1 MDLFKNLIQPTIV
14 HLGDDES
21 LPIKNRYMLN
31 YNVVQLDWFKNH
43 SLVLEDDS
51 GILLLENTDILNP
64 YNAAINDANDTKSVL
79 DLPRVFFDINSN
91 FKTPDGIKTPNSINS
106 FIITLL
112 QLSDSEMLG
121 PLAEFIIQGNEYED
135 NIPETEDKLIPGV
148 DFFINKTFADYLIN
162 IQLGIDDDFDIISD
176 EDKVKVDIIKSITL
190 PNYLTEE
197 SYISRYWIQLTED
210 EKNNTDLAYYFDI
223 NRFSKFE
230 NKENSEQISNN
241 FSAAFFQSILDANEN
256 KVIST
261 PEQALQKTVLEF
273 FANDKTDST
282 LQTMKLILDSSI
294 TSSSSGCCSCN
305 STSTSTS
312 SSTCPDIYI
321 GAMYQHLQ
329 NMFSNLNFYGEWFT
343 LNDQDSDSEN
353 GSENGSGNGS
363 GSDSG
368 SGSGNGSGEGE
379 LNEDLIDF
387 LRYINGK
394 AYESITES
402 QRKAASSSNA
412 CKRYGLKSVYTNNGN
427 SNANSTSIAAAIAA
441 LSGSSTS
448 NIASISPSSSSAPSV
463 LKNFD
468 KLLTTLLNGDV
479 ASNMNKIKL
488 WGCQFAQLLP
498 NINKI

>member
-31 YNVVQLDWFKNH
+31 YNVVQLDWFKNN

-121 PLAEFIIQGNEYED
+121 PLVGFIIQGNEYED
-135 NIPETEDKLIPGV
+135 NIPETEDSLIPGV

-162 IQLGIDDDFDIISD
+162 IQLGIDEDFDIISD
-176 EDKVKVDIIKSITL
+176 EDKVKIDTIKSITL

-197 SYISRYWIQLTED
+197 SNISRYWIQLTED
-210 EKNNTDLAYYFDI
+210 EKNNTDLSYYFDI

-230 NKENSEQISNN
+230 DKETSEQISNN
-241 FSAAFFQSILDANEN
+241 FSGVFFQSILNANEN

-282 LQTMKLILDSSI
+282 LQTLKLVLDSSI

-305 STSTSTS
+305 STSTTT
-312 SSTCPDIYI
+312 STCPDIYI
-321 GAMYQHLQ
+321 AAMYQHLQ
-329 NMFSNLNFYGEWFT
+329 NMFSNLDFYAEWFT
-343 LNDQDSDSEN
+343 VNDSDSD
-353 GSENGSGNGS
+353 SGNGS
-363 GSDSG
+363 GSG
-368 SGSGNGSGEGE
+368 SGSGSGEGE

-387 LRYINGK
+387 LRYLTKK
-394 AYESITES
+394 AYESIAES

-412 CKRYGLKSVYTNNGN
+412 CKRYGLKSVYTNSEYG
-427 SNANSTSIAAAIAA
+427 NSTSVAAAIAA

-448 NIASISPSSSSAPSV
+448 NISSISPSSSSAPSV